1 MAQPLIAALK
11 KLLDADTPLFASQLT
26 LAQRRHLDT
35 VRQKIGGIACQLHGN
50 SIRYQLT
57 DRQRILNY
65 LRHLQPETTMAEH
78 ANLPQ
83 RAQNIGQSRHS
94 KSGQHAHQSSYV
106 LLKSISENV
115 IWQQQQQSEQQQL
128 KLTELT
134 TQYGVAALK
143 THPDDTWSSQQ
154 PLWLIENQALFDQ
167 LDWLPSD
174 ATGSLLYYA
183 GQLPNRLLD
192 WLAATPRYST
202 LILFADYDG
211 VGFSNFVRLKQRCPD
226 AKFWLMPHWQDKI
239 VRYGNK
245 EIWQNTH
252 ADFVRAYGQLLQQAT
267 GQSDTALQKMENDH
281 DVLVLCQQLQQH
293 GLALEQEAVW
303 W

>member
-1 MAQPLIAALK
+1 MAQPLIAALQ
-11 KLLDADTPLFASQLT
+11 KLLDADAPLFASQLT
-26 LAQRRHLDT
+26 PAQRRHLDT
-35 VRQKIGGIACQLHGN
+35 VRQKLGGIACQLQGN

-65 LRHLQPETTMAEH
+65 LRHLQPEIATAGH
-78 ANLPQ
+78 ANLPP

-128 KLTELT
+128 KLTEVT

-143 THPDDTWSSQQ
+143 IHPDDTWSSQQ

-192 WLAATPRYST
+192 WLAAKPRCSV

-211 VGFSNFVRLKQRCPD
+211 VGLSNFVRLKQRCPD
-226 AKFWLMPHWQDKI
+226 AQFWLMPHWQEKI

-252 ADFVRAYGQLLQQAT
+252 DDFVRAYGQLLQHAT
-267 GQSDTALQKMENDH
+267 AQPDTALQKTEHDH
-281 DVLVLCQQLQQH
+281 DVLILCQQLQQH

>member
-1 MAQPLIAALK
+1 MANPLAAALH
-11 KLLDADTPLFASQLT
+11 KLLDAEVPLFSSQFT
-26 LAQRRHLDT
+26 PAQRRQIDS
-35 VRQKIGGIACQLHGN
+35 VRQKMGGIACQIQGN

-65 LRHLQPETTMAEH
+65 LRHIQPEIITAEH
-78 ANLPQ
+78 AHLPQ

-94 KSGQHAHQSSYV
+94 KSAQHAHQSSYV

-115 IWQQQQQSEQQQL
+115 IWQQQEPQPQQQL

-134 TQYGVAALK
+134 AQYGVAALK
-143 THPDDTWSSQQ
+143 IHPDDSWSSEQ
-154 PLWLIENQALFDQ
+154 PLWLVENQALFDQ
-167 LDWLPSD
+167 LDWLPPD

-183 GQLPNRLLD
+183 GQLSNRLLD
-192 WLAATPRYST
+192 WLAAKPRCSA

-211 VGFSNFVRLKQRCPD
+211 VGLSNFVRLKQRCPD
-226 AKFWLMPHWQDKI
+226 AQFWLMPDWQDKI

-267 GQSDTALQKMENDH
+267 AQPDTALQKIATDN
-281 DVLVLCQQLQQH
+281 DVLALCQQLQQH
-293 GLALEQEAVW
+293 GSALEQEAVW